1 MCETHTCC
9 PQKHVHTLEAMKL
22 TVLLCSALLLS
33 VSVLSL
39 QAETVTPDNND
50 RMTTREPD
58 CKMYTAAC
66 TKEYDPVCG
75 TDGKT
80 YSTECVLCQENRKE
94 KKNVKVAWEGTCTP

>member
-1 MCETHTCC
+1 
-9 PQKHVHTLEAMKL
+9 MKL

-50 RMTTREPD
+50 KMTAREPD
-58 CKMYTAAC
+58 CKRYTAVC

-75 TDGKT
+75 TDGRT
-80 YSTECVLCQENRKE
+80 YSTECVLCQDNRKE
-94 KKNVKVAWEGTCTP
+94 KKNVKVALEGACTP